1 MKHKGLLAIA
11 VVLLLTLVTPLQAA
25 TPKAGAKC
33 TKAGATAT
41 ASGKKFTCVK
51 SGKKLVWNKGVAI
64 KAAPKPSPNPV
75 FKPVEPTPTATPT
88 PVATPTPTPTPTPT
102 TALDFVNYKGTMI
115 YGVRDSKLIRRADT
129 GIFYDTDSRSE
140 SDFSAIRVRA
150 FAEVN
155 KKLGNRDHPNI
166 EFVYDIRPSYPDYLI
181 EFTKRELDESAALWN
196 DFFKEKFTVN
206 VFLGS
211 EKDRE
216 YIKKNNWLTRNMP
229 SCFDRWESGRER
241 RFICAGAA
249 FWQENPTSKWM
260 GNLYLGFPSNVDL
273 TNINFEWP
281 MGPKH
286 EFFHIVQDYAFY
298 RNLMD
303 RPREFHELVQP
314 IHFREGAANTV
325 SFLSAFRNLG
335 WSSDA
340 LDWQFWELTR
350 SSQKWRTIRTEADAV
365 SLMKEMECLKTCAN
379 PSADDPNRAFYWA
392 YGYGAI
398 MNEWVIGTY
407 GLDGLMKMLD
417 QLVTA
422 KDFNDVTKGAFGLS
436 KDDFYAKIAPY
447 ILEQIVRTKPYN

>member
-1 MKHKGLLAIA
+1 MTRSRLFLA
-11 VVLLLTLVTPLQAA
+11 LLLMMSLIAA
-25 TPKAGAKC
+25 PSFAAVKAGAKC

-51 SGKKLVWNKGVAI
+51 SGKKLLWNKGVTI
-64 KAAPKPSPNPV
+64 KAAPKPDLNPV
-75 FKPVEPTPTATPT
+75 FKPVEPTPTPQATSTSTPT
-88 PVATPTPTPTPTPT
+88 PIPTPT
-102 TALDFVNYKGTMI
+102 TGIDYVNYKGVMV

-129 GIFYDTDSRSE
+129 GIFYESDSRKE
-140 SDFSAIRVRA
+140 SDFSAIRVKA

-155 KKLGNRDHPNI
+155 KKLGSRNHPNI
-166 EFVYDIRPSYPDYLI
+166 EFVYDIRPSFPPALI
-181 EFTKRELDESAALWN
+181 DWVKRELDEDAALWN

-216 YIKKNNWLTRNMP
+216 YIKKNNWLNRNMP

-241 RFICAGAA
+241 RFICAGAG

-260 GNLYLGFPSNVDL
+260 GNLYLGFPSDVDL
-273 TNINFEWP
+273 NNINFEWP
-281 MGPKH
+281 MGPHH

-314 IHFREGAANTV
+314 IHFREGAATTV
-325 SFLSAFRNLG
+325 AFLSAFRNLG

-340 LDWQFWELTR
+340 LDWWFWQLTR
-350 SSQKWRTIRTEADAV
+350 DSQSWRTIRTEADAV
-365 SLMKEMECLKTCAN
+365 SLMKAMECLNTCAI
-379 PSADDPNRAFYWA
+379 PTADDPRKAFSWA

-436 KDDFYAKIAPY
+436 KEDFYAKIAPY
-447 ILEQIVRTKPYN
+447 ILEQVVRTKPYN

>member
-1 MKHKGLLAIA
+1 MRKTNRFTSITLLLVMTLLASTFTAAIA
-11 VVLLLTLVTPLQAA
+11 KN
-25 TPKAGAKC
+25 PKSGASC
-33 TKAGATAT
+33 TKLGITKDYKA
-41 ASGKKFTCVK
+41 KKYTCIK

-64 KAAPKPSPNPV
+64 KTAAPAVAPTPSPIPS
-75 FKPVEPTPTATPT
+75 PTSSPTSNT
-88 PVATPTPTPTPTPT
+88 V
-102 TALDFVNYKGTMI
+102 LDSVNYKGMMI
-115 YGVRDSKLIRRADT
+115 YGVRDSKLIRRADSGT
-129 GIFYDTDSRSE
+129 FYETDSRRE
-140 SDFSAIRVRA
+140 SDFSTIRVRA
-150 FAEVN
+150 FNEVN
-155 KKLGNRDHPNI
+155 KKLGSRDHPNV
-166 EFVYDIRPSYPDYLI
+166 EFVYDIRPSFPDYLI
-181 EFTKRELDESAALWN
+181 EFVKRELDEGAALWN

-229 SCFDRWESGRER
+229 NCFDRWESGRER
-241 RFICAGAA
+241 PFICAGAG
-249 FWQENPTSKWM
+249 FWQENETVKWK

-273 TNINFEWP
+273 NNINFEWP

-298 RNLMD
+298 RNLMN

-350 SSQKWRTIRTEADAV
+350 NSQKWRTIRTEADAV

-379 PSADDPNRAFYWA
+379 PSADDPTTAFYWA

-407 GLDGLMKMLD
+407 GLDGLIKMLD
-417 QLVTA
+417 QHVTA
-422 KDFNDVTKGAFGLS
+422 KNFNDVTKGAFGLS
-436 KDDFYAKIAPY
+436 KDDFYAAIAPY
-447 ILEQIVRTKPYN
+447 ILQQIQRTKPYDQ